1 MSIEYT
7 PVDLSCNLGCD
18 YCYQEP
24 MRDAGNTSSRADWE
38 KAKKALI
45 KHNHQ
50 FTLFG
55 GEPLLAPIEHLEEV
69 LAFGFERF
77 GGNGIQTNGTLIT
90 KQHIELFKKYRVGV
104 GISCDGPDELS
115 DLRRARSSDDTRLHT
130 NRTLAAIEALC
141 LEGVIPSLI
150 VTVHKMNG
158 STERRPKL
166 MDWFGKLERIG
177 IKHIN
182 LHPLEVEHG
191 MEHLAMDEQET
202 CGAFHALYRYSLVS
216 EIHFQPFEDIR
227 KLLLDDG
234 QNVMCVWNACDP
246 MTTAAVQGVSRNGT
260 AQNCGRTNKDGI
272 NWVKADVPDFSRYIV
287 LHQTPQE
294 HGGCKDCQY
303 FVFCKGNC
311 PGTAI
316 DGDWR
321 NRTVHCATWYDLFA
335 TTEREIIESHR
346 RPVTRDLGRMKI
358 LLDGILNKGTKSV
371 NSHGDCHG
379 DSPHGD
385 SSSKGIEVTW
395 L

>member
-1 MSIEYT
+1 
-7 PVDLSCNLGCD
+7 
-18 YCYQEP
+18 
-24 MRDAGNTSSRADWE
+24 MRDAGNVSSKADWE
-38 KAKKALI
+38 KAKAALI
-45 KHNHQ
+45 KQGHQ
-50 FTLFG
+50 FALFG
-55 GEPLLAPIEHLEEV
+55 GEPLLAPIEHIEEV
-69 LAFGFERF
+69 LAFGLERF

-141 LEGVIPSLI
+141 LEGIIPSLI

-158 STERRPKL
+158 SVVGRRKL
-166 MDWFGKLERIG
+166 MTWFDKLERIG

-182 LHPLEVEHG
+182 LHPLEVEAG
-191 MEHLAMDEQET
+191 MDHLALSPEET
-202 CGAFHALYRYSLVS
+202 RGTFHELYRYSLVS
-216 EIHFQPFEDIR
+216 GMNFQPFDDIR
-227 KLLLDDG
+227 KLLLDDDK
-234 QNVMCVWNACDP
+234 VMCVWNACDP

-260 AQNCGRTNKDGI
+260 MQNCGRTNKDGI
-272 NWVKADVPDFSRYIV
+272 NWVKADVPNFSRYLV

-321 NRTVHCATWYDLFA
+321 NRTVHCATWYDLFS
-335 TTEREIIESHR
+335 TIEREIIGSHR
-346 RPVTRDLGRMKI
+346 RPVTREAGRMKD
-358 LLDGILNKGTKSV
+358 LLDKLLNKKAPPANSHGD
-371 NSHGDCHG
+371 SHGDCHG

-385 SSSKGIEVTW
+385 SNSKGIEVTW